1 MDLLNTLVVAA
12 GPDVQGFV
20 AAARDFIAPIFMLVV
35 GVVALSFLMRRQITA
50 FLQFFALVVLI
61 AVVFYFPG
69 VFENFAQWVA
79 GLFFGGDAPTGTVDG
94 TIGG

>member
-1 MDLLNTLVVAA
+1 MDLFNTLVVAA
-12 GPDVQGFV
+12 SEPNVQGFV

-69 VFENFAQWVA
+69 VFEGFARWVA
-79 GLFFGGDAPTGTVDG
+79 GLFFGGDAPAGSVDG
-94 TIGG
+94 TI